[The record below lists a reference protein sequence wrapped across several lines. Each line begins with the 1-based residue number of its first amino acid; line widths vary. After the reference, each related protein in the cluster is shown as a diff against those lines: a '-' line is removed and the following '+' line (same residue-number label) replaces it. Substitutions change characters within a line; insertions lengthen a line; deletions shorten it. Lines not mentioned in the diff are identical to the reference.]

1 MEKKKGVRRVFVGK
15 PGGKIPL
22 GSPRRKWED
31 NIKMNPQAVG
41 WRTWAG
47 LIWLRIGTVGWFL

>member
-1 MEKKKGVRRVFVGK
+1 MEKKKGARRVFVGK
-15 PGGKIPL
+15 P

-31 NIKMNPQAVG
+31 NIKMNPQVVG

-47 LIWLRIGTVGWFL
+47 LIWLRIGTVGRFL